1 MAKAVRVETVRKTLA
16 ELTGVLEDAAVIAAG
31 GQAAHDIT
39 DARQTCDRLIA
50 ELETCLG
57 RLHRLRRRLG

>member
-1 MAKAVRVETVRKTLA
+1 MAKEVSVETVRRALA
-16 ELTGVLEDAAVIAAG
+16 ELTGALEDAALIAAE
-31 GQAAHDIT
+31 GQAARDIT

-50 ELETCLG
+50 ALETCLG

>member
-1 MAKAVRVETVRKTLA
+1 LA
-16 ELTGVLEDAAVIAAG
+16 RLTGALEDAALIAAE
-31 GQAAHDIT
+31 GQAAPDIM
-39 DARQTCDRLIA
+39 DARQICDRLIA

>member
-16 ELTGVLEDAAVIAAG
+16 EVTGALEDAALIAAD

-39 DARQTCDRLIA
+39 DARQICDRLTSA
-50 ELETCLG
+50 LETCLG